1 MFKRLLVPLDGSKL
15 SEASLPIAAY
25 LAQTLGA
32 SVMLLHIIER
42 DAPKE
47 IHSDRHL
54 REAGQAKE
62 YLEDVASRAFPPG
75 VSVEVHVHAVGVKD
89 VAQSIADHAEEL
101 EPDLI
106 IICTHGSGG
115 ARDWIFGSIAQQVVS
130 IWKTPVLLI
139 PPRCCKEEF
148 EFKKIL
154 IPLDGL
160 VEHEEGLPV
169 AAELAKTFEA
179 KLYLLMVIHKPGTLK
194 GERAAV
200 RQMLPGAMSAL
211 LELEEEQGRKYL
223 RNCLKDLLGQSL
235 KVEAEVRRG
244 EPVATITDAA
254 ENLPADLIVLGTHGK
269 TGSDAFWSGSATP
282 KIASRSQIPLLLVP
296 VRE

>member
-15 SEASLPIAAY
+15 SEVALAVASH

-47 IHSDRHL
+47 VHSNRHL
-54 REAGQAKE
+54 QEADQAKE
-62 YLEDVASRAFPPG
+62 YLEQVARKAFPPG
-75 VSVEVHVHAVGVKD
+75 VPVEAHVHAVGVKD

-106 IICTHGSGG
+106 VMCTHGSGG

-139 PPRCCKEEF
+139 PPKCCYEEF
-148 EFKKIL
+148 TFQRL
-154 IPLDGL
+154 LVPLDGH
-160 VEHEEGLPV
+160 VEHEGGLPV
-169 AAELAKTFEA
+169 AAEFARALGA
-179 KLYLLMVIHKPGTLK
+179 KLNLLMVIHKPGTLK

-200 RQMLPGAMSAL
+200 RQMLPAAMFAL
-211 LELEEEQGRKYL
+211 LEMEEQQGREYL
-223 RNCLKDLLGQSL
+223 RHCLDDLVGEGL

-244 EPVATITDAA
+244 EPVATITDVAQS
-254 ENLPADLIVLGTHGK
+254 LPADLIVLGTHGK

>member
-1 MFKRLLVPLDGSKL
+1 MFERLLVPLDGSKL

-62 YLEDVASRAFPPG
+62 YLEDVARRAFPPG
-75 VSVEVHVHAVGVKD
+75 VPVEAHVHAVGVKD

-106 IICTHGSGG
+106 VMSTHGSGG

-148 EFKKIL
+148 DFKKIL
-154 IPLDGL
+154 VPLDGL

-179 KLYLLMVIHKPGTLK
+179 KLYLLMVIHKPGTLE

-211 LELEEEQGRKYL
+211 LELEEEQGREYL
-223 RNCLKDLLGQSL
+223 RNCLKDLFGQSL

-244 EPVATITDAA
+244 EPVATITDTA

>member
-15 SEASLPIAAY
+15 SEVSLSVAAE

-32 SVMLLHIIER
+32 TVMLLHIIER

-47 IHSDRHL
+47 IHSHRHL
-54 REAGQAKE
+54 REVGPAKE
-62 YLEDVASRAFPPG
+62 YLEAVARQAFPPG
-75 VSVEVHVHAVGVKD
+75 IAVEVHVHAVGVKD

-101 EPDLI
+101 KPDLI
-106 IICTHGSGG
+106 VMCTHGSGG
-115 ARDWIFGSIAQQVVS
+115 TRDWIFGSIAQQVIS

-139 PPRCCKEEF
+139 PPRCCQEAF
-148 EFKKIL
+148 GFQRIL
-154 IPLDGL
+154 VPLDGD
-160 VEHEEGLPV
+160 VEHEGGLPV
-169 AAELAKTFEA
+169 AAELARALGA
-179 KLYLLMVIHKPGTLK
+179 KLNLLMVINKPGTLK

-211 LELEEEQGRKYL
+211 LEMEEQQGREYL
-223 RNCLKDLLGQSL
+223 LHCLDDLVGEGL

-254 ENLPADLIVLGTHGK
+254 HSLPADLIVLGTHGK

>member
-15 SEASLPIAAY
+15 SEASLSIAAH

-62 YLEDVASRAFPPG
+62 YLEGVASRTFPPG
-75 VSVEVHVHAVGVKD
+75 IPVEVHVHAVGVKD

-130 IWKTPVLLI
+130 MWKTPVLLI
-139 PPRCCKEEF
+139 PPLCCQEEYA
-148 EFKKIL
+148 FKTIL
-154 IPLDGL
+154 VPLDGHA
-160 VEHEEGLPV
+160 EHEAGLPV
-169 AAELAKTFEA
+169 AVGLAKTLEA
-179 KLYLLMVIHKPGTLK
+179 KLHLLMVIHKPGTLD

-200 RQMLPGAMSAL
+200 RQWLPGTMSAI
-211 LELEEEQGRKYL
+211 LEMEEEQGKEYL
-223 RNCLKDLLGQSL
+223 LRHLVELRGQGL
-235 KVEAEVRRG
+235 TVDAEVRRG
-244 EPVATITDAA
+244 EPVATITEATKR
-254 ENLPADLIVLGTHGK
+254 LPTDLIVLGTHGK

-282 KIASRSQIPLLLVP
+282 KIASRSQIPLLRVP

>member
-42 DAPKE
+42 DAPPE

-62 YLEDVASRAFPPG
+62 YLEAVASRAFPPG
-75 VSVEVHVHAVGVKD
+75 VAVEVHVHAVGVKD
-89 VAQSIADHAEEL
+89 VAQSIADHADEL

-139 PPRCCKEEF
+139 PSRCCQEEF
-148 EFKKIL
+148 SFKKIL
-154 IPLDGL
+154 VPLDGL
-160 VEHEEGLPV
+160 VDHEAGLPV
-169 AAELAKTFEA
+169 AAYLAKMLEA
-179 KLYLLMVIHKPGTLK
+179 TLHLLMVIHKPGTLG

-200 RQMLPGAMSAL
+200 RQMLPGTVSAL
-211 LELEEEQGRKYL
+211 LEMEEQQGREYL
-223 RNCLKDLLGQSL
+223 RHCLVDLLGQDL
-235 KVEAEVRRG
+235 QVEAEVKRG
-244 EPVATITDAA
+244 EPVAAITQAA
-254 ENLPADLIVLGTHGK
+254 ESMPADLIVLGTHGK

-282 KIASRSQIPLLLVP
+282 KIASRSHIPLLLVP

>member
-15 SEASLPIAAY
+15 SEASLSIAVH

-62 YLEDVASRAFPPG
+62 YLEGVASRAIPPG
-75 VSVEVHVHAVGVKD
+75 VPVEVHVHAVGVKD
-89 VAQSIADHAEEL
+89 VAQSIADHTEEL

-139 PPRCCKEEF
+139 PPRCCQEEYA
-148 EFKKIL
+148 FKTIL
-154 IPLDGL
+154 VPLDGH
-160 VEHEEGLPV
+160 VEHEAGLPV
-169 AAELAKTFEA
+169 AADLAKTLEA
-179 KLYLLMVIHKPGTLK
+179 KLHLLMVIHKPGTLE

-200 RQMLPGAMSAL
+200 RQMLPGTMSAL
-211 LELEEEQGRKYL
+211 LEMAEEQGKEYL
-223 RNCLKDLLGQSL
+223 LRHLVELRGQGL
-235 KVEAEVRRG
+235 TVDAEVKRG
-244 EPVATITDAA
+244 EPVATITDATKR
-254 ENLPADLIVLGTHGK
+254 LPADLIVLGTHGK

>member
-15 SEASLPIAAY
+15 SEVALMVASH

-47 IHSDRHL
+47 VHSNPHL
-54 REAGQAKE
+54 QEADQAKE
-62 YLEDVASRAFPPG
+62 YLEQIARKAFPPG
-75 VSVEVHVHAVGVKD
+75 VPVEVHVHAVGVKD

-106 IICTHGSGG
+106 VMCTHGSGG

-139 PPRCCKEEF
+139 PPKCCYDEF
-148 EFKKIL
+148 TFQRL
-154 IPLDGL
+154 LVPLDGHA
-160 VEHEEGLPV
+160 EHEGGLPV
-169 AAELAKTFEA
+169 AAEFARALGA
-179 KLYLLMVIHKPGTLK
+179 KLNLLMVIHKPGTLE

-200 RQMLPGAMSAL
+200 RQMLPGTMSAL
-211 LELEEEQGRKYL
+211 LEMEEQQGREYL
-223 RNCLKDLLGQSL
+223 LHCLDDLVGEGL

-244 EPVATITDAA
+244 EPVATITDVAQS
-254 ENLPADLIVLGTHGK
+254 LPADLIVLGTHGK

>member
-15 SEASLPIAAY
+15 SEASLSIAAH

-62 YLEDVASRAFPPG
+62 YLEQVASEAFPPG
-75 VSVEVHVHAVGVKD
+75 IPVEAHVHAVGVKD
-89 VAQSIADHAEEL
+89 VAQSIADHADEL

-106 IICTHGSGG
+106 VMSTHGSGG

-139 PPRCCKEEF
+139 PPRCCQEEF
-148 EFKKIL
+148 DFEKIL
-154 IPLDGL
+154 VPLDGH
-160 VEHEEGLPV
+160 VEHEAGLPV
-169 AAELAKTFEA
+169 AAVLAKTLEA
-179 KLYLLMVIHKPGTLK
+179 KLHLLMVIHKPGTLE

-200 RQMLPGAMSAL
+200 RQMLPGTMSAL
-211 LELEEEQGRKYL
+211 LEMEEKQGREYLQNCLVELREQGL
-223 RNCLKDLLGQSL
+223 E
-235 KVEAEVRRG
+235 VEAEVRRG
-244 EPVATITDAA
+244 EPVTAITKAA
-254 ENLPADLIVLGTHGK
+254 ESLPADLIVLGTHGK

>member
-15 SEASLPIAAY
+15 SEASLSIAAH
-25 LAQTLGA
+25 LAQSLGA

-47 IHSDRHL
+47 IHKDRHL
-54 REAGQAKE
+54 TEAGQARE
-62 YLEDVASRAFPPG
+62 YLEEVAKRAFPA
-75 VSVEVHVHAVGVKD
+75 SVPVEAHVHTVEVKD

-106 IICTHGSGG
+106 VMCTHGNGG
-115 ARDWIFGSIAQQVVS
+115 AHDLIFGSIAQQVVS
-130 IWKTPVLLI
+130 IWTTPVLLI
-139 PPRCCKEEF
+139 PPRCCHEQF
-148 EFKKIL
+148 SFTRL
-154 IPLDGL
+154 LVPLDGH
-160 VEHEEGLPV
+160 VEHEGGLPV
-169 AAELAKTFEA
+169 ASDLAMTLKA
-179 KLYLLMVIHKPGTLK
+179 KLYLLMVIPTPGTLE

-211 LELEEEQGRKYL
+211 LEMEEEQGREYL
-223 RNCLKDLLGQSL
+223 RQCLLDLLAEGLQI
-235 KVEAEVRRG
+235 EAEVRRG
-244 EPVATITDAA
+244 EPVATITETA
-254 ENLPADLIVLGTHGK
+254 ESLPADLIVLGTHGK

>member
-15 SEASLPIAAY
+15 SEASLPIAAR
-25 LAQTLGA
+25 LAQSLGA

-47 IHSDRHL
+47 VHKDRHL
-54 REAGQAKE
+54 TEARQAKE
-62 YLEDVASRAFPPG
+62 YLEEVAKRAFPVG
-75 VSVEVHVHAVGVKD
+75 VPVEVHVHAVEVKD
-89 VAQSIADHAEEL
+89 VAQSIADHAGEL

-106 IICTHGSGG
+106 VMCTHGSGG

-130 IWKTPVLLI
+130 IWTTPVLLI
-139 PPRCCKEEF
+139 PPRCCLDEF
-148 EFKKIL
+148 DFKTIL
-154 IPLDGL
+154 VPLDGH

-169 AAELAKTFEA
+169 AAELAKTFKA
-179 KLYLLMVIHKPGTLK
+179 RLYLLMVIHKPSTLE

-200 RQMLPGAMSAL
+200 RQMLPGTMSAL
-211 LELEEEQGRKYL
+211 LEMEEEQGREYL
-223 RNCLKDLLGQSL
+223 RNCLVDLLEKDI
-235 KVEAEVRRG
+235 KVEAEVKRG

-254 ENLPADLIVLGTHGK
+254 ESLPADLIVLGTHGK

>member
-15 SEASLPIAAY
+15 SEASLSIAAY
-25 LAQTLGA
+25 LAQTFGA

-62 YLEDVASRAFPPG
+62 YLEDVARRAFPPG
-75 VSVEVHVHAVGVKD
+75 VPVEVHVHAVGVKD
-89 VAQSIADHAEEL
+89 VAQSIADHADEL

-139 PPRCCKEEF
+139 PPRCCREHF
-148 EFKKIL
+148 SFKKIL
-154 IPLDGL
+154 VPLDGL

-169 AAELAKTFEA
+169 AAELAKTLEA
-179 KLYLLMVIHKPGTLK
+179 KLHLLMVIHKPGTLG

-200 RQMLPGAMSAL
+200 RQMLPGTMSAI
-211 LELEEEQGRKYL
+211 LELEEEQGREYL
-223 RNCLKDLLGQSL
+223 RSCLVDLLEQGL
-235 KVEAEVRRG
+235 TVEAEVKRG
-244 EPVATITDAA
+244 DPVTSITEAA
-254 ENLPADLIVLGTHGK
+254 ETLPADMIVLGTHGK
-269 TGSDAFWSGSATP
+269 TGSNAFWSGSATP

>member
-15 SEASLPIAAY
+15 SEASLPIAAQ

-62 YLEDVASRAFPPG
+62 YLEEVARKAFPPG
-75 VSVEVHVHAVGVKD
+75 VPVEAHVHAVGVKD

-106 IICTHGSGG
+106 VICTHGTGG
-115 ARDWIFGSIAQQVVS
+115 PRGWIFGSIAQQVVS

-139 PPRCCKEEF
+139 PPRCCREDFSF
-148 EFKKIL
+148 EKIL
-154 IPLDGL
+154 VPLDGH
-160 VEHEEGLPV
+160 VEHEGGLPV
-169 AAELAKTFEA
+169 AGDLARIFKAT
-179 KLYLLMVIHKPGTLK
+179 LHLLMVIHKPGTLG

-200 RQMLPGAMSAL
+200 RQMLPSTTSAL
-211 LELEEEQGRKYL
+211 LELEEEQGREYL
-223 RNCLKDLLGQSL
+223 RHCLVDLLGEGL
-235 KVEAEVRRG
+235 KVEAVVRRG
-244 EPVATITDAA
+244 EPVATITEAA
-254 ENLPADLIVLGTHGK
+254 ESLPADLIVLGTHGK
-269 TGSDAFWSGSATP
+269 TGTDAFWSGSATP

>member
-15 SEASLPIAAY
+15 SEASLSIAAH

-47 IHSDRHL
+47 VHSEPHL

-62 YLEDVASRAFPPG
+62 YLEEVARRAFPPG
-75 VSVEVHVHAVGVKD
+75 VPVEVHVHAVGVKD

-101 EPDLI
+101 APNLI
-106 IICTHGSGG
+106 VMSTHGSGG

-148 EFKKIL
+148 SFKQIL
-154 IPLDGL
+154 VPLDGL

-179 KLYLLMVIHKPGTLK
+179 TLHLLMVIHKPGTLK

-211 LELEEEQGRKYL
+211 LELEEEQGREYL
-223 RNCLKDLLGQSL
+223 RNCLNDLLGQNL
-235 KVEAEVRRG
+235 KVEAEVKRG